1 MTRLLLLW
9 ILVGLVACGE
19 QGAKDP
25 GALSNDST
33 QSAPAVAGDSTVAP
47 VAAPVDELADDSV
60 FTDGSIPGTWE
71 NAGFSDPQGFKQFL
85 LRLRSWVANSE
96 KDSVANVLHYPLRN
110 PKVKDKQQFLAQ
122 YDTIVNERVKK
133 ALREQ
138 NLRQIFRRDQGA
150 MIGNG
155 ELWFI
160 QSGDRFLI
168 SAINYK

>member
-1 MTRLLLLW
+1 MMRLLLLW

-33 QSAPAVAGDSTVAP
+33 QSAPAVAGDSTAAP
-47 VAAPVDELADDSV
+47 VAAPVDELADDSAY
-60 FTDGSIPGTWE
+60 TDE
-71 NAGFSDPQGFKQFL
+71 NDPSWATAGFSDPKGFKLFL
-85 LRLRSWVANSE
+85 VQLRKWVDNGD
-96 KDSVANVLHYPLRN
+96 KDSVANVLRYPMSN
-110 PKVKDKQQFLAQ
+110 PKLKDKQQLLAR
-122 YDTIVNERVKK
+122 YDVIFNEQVKK

-138 NLRQIFRRDQGA
+138 NLQQIFRRDQGA